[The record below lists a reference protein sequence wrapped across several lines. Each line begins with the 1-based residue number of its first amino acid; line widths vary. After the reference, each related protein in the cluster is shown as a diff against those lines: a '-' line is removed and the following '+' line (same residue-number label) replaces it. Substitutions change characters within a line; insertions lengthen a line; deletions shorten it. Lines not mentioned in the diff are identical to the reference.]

1 MNKRKVIFN
10 PTEPSS
16 RSIKERE
23 DFDQLLEQYA
33 QSKNPYF
40 SRLVFWGTLGGAV
53 FVCFLFCVSIAK
65 LT

>member
-1 MNKRKVIFN
+1 MNRRKVIFN
-10 PTEPSS
+10 RTVPSS

-33 QSKNPYF
+33 QSKHPYF
-40 SRLVFWGTLGGAV
+40 SRIAFWGTVGGAV
-53 FVCFLFCVSIAK
+53 VANFSFCVSIAK